1 MSEEMECQ
9 HHANCGGYSVTEE
22 EIGNALCEEC
32 LEADKDRD
40 KHQVAVARLAVAL
53 REFDLATSD
62 GTTKALANVVR
73 AARAVVKE

>member
-22 EIGNALCEEC
+22 EIGNALCEDC

-40 KHQVAVARLAVAL
+40 KHQVAVARLAKAL
-53 REFDLATSD
+53 KEFDQATSD
-62 GTTKALANVVR
+62 DTTKALAKMIM
-73 AARAVVKE
+73 AAREVVKA